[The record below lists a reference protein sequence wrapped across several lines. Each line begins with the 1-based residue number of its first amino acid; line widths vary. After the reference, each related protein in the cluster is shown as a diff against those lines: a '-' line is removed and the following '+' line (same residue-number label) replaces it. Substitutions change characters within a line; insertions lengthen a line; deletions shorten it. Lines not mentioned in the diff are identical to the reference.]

1 MVELKTKQTD
11 QSVEQFLNSVQ
22 DVKRRQDCFTI
33 LEMMKKVTG
42 FEPKMWGTSMIG
54 FGNYHYKYAS
64 GHEGDMFLAGFSPRK
79 QELTLYIGGGLQR
92 YEGVM
97 KNLGKYRAGKGCLY
111 IKKVEDIDLPV
122 LEELVK
128 QSVAHQLKTSID
140 H

>member
-92 YEGVM
+92 YEVVM